1 MNTDKNSI
9 AVGQF
14 TESVAYLLRETFE
27 GSPEGQ
33 PSAYLDRGVGI
44 FNTLDGVSADDASK
58 EVASMTIAA
67 QTEHAKFYLDRLC
80 EFIGGRTE
88 RVNWEDSWLIE
99 TVTDS
104 EWDALR
110 ASVRTSYEN
119 SLRCLASVDD
129 WTKERIG
136 MAMGI
141 VAHTAYHLGAI
152 RQILKS
158 AQETERRDSA
168 QA

>member
-1 MNTDKNSI
+1 MEGISK
-9 AVGQF
+9 QHF
-14 TESVAYLLRETFE
+14 TAAVAYLLRESFE

-33 PSAYLDRGVGI
+33 ASAYLDRGIG
-44 FNTLDGVSADDASK
+44 FFSTLDKLSAADASR
-58 EVASMTIAA
+58 EFSGTTIAA

-99 TVTDS
+99 TVNDT

-110 ASVRTSYEN
+110 MTVRRSYEN
-119 SLRCLASVDD
+119 VLRCIAAVDD
-129 WTKERIG
+129 WTEDRTGMAIG
-136 MAMGI
+136 M

-152 RQILKS
+152 RQIAKGV
-158 AQETERRDSA
+158 
-168 QA
+168 

>member
-1 MNTDKNSI
+1 MNTDKKSI
-9 AVGQF
+9 TGGQF
-14 TESVAYLLRETFE
+14 IESVAYLLRETFE